1 MTLGQ
6 EQSKEFIDNLMGDY
20 DIDPSKIWELNIF
33 GKTLSSM
40 VKDGIQNKI
49 YRMPEDTQ
57 EKLGETLQKILN
69 EGSGGLICIIL

>member
-1 MTLGQ
+1 
-6 EQSKEFIDNLMGDY
+6 MGDY